1 MAIDDLLDEHEQ
13 GERVR
18 SWLRKNGAA
27 MVGGV
32 ALGVAVIVGWQ
43 WWNARQG
50 TARIAANTRYAAFVA
65 DLQAGKLDK
74 AKVEVA
80 GLKDNVVYD
89 ELAALRL
96 AKAQSEAGKVDDAIA
111 TLRGVPKDSR
121 LRHLVDIRLAKLLIE
136 AGKATEALAL
146 VDKADDSA
154 ALEVKGDALAALGRK
169 DQARAAYDKALVSL
183 DVAAPQRRLVE
194 LKLTDVGGTVAKP
207 AEPI

>member
-18 SWLRKNGAA
+18 SWLRKNGAV

-50 TARIAANTRYAAFVA
+50 TAQIAANMRYAAFVT
-65 DLQAGKLDK
+65 DLQAGNFDK
-74 AKVEVA
+74 AKAEVA
-80 GLKDNVVYD
+80 GLKDSVVYD

-96 AKAQSEAGKVDDAIA
+96 AKAQSEAGKGDDAIA

-121 LRHLVDIRLAKLLIE
+121 LRQLVDIRLAKLLIE

-146 VDKADDSA
+146 VDKADDSS